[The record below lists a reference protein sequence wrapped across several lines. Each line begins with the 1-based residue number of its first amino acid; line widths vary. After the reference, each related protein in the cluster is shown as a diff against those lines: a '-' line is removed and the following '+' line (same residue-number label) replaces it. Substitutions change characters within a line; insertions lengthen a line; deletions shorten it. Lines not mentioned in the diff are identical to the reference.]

1 MDQLIITG
9 FLQYD
14 LCDSC
19 NCFIFKGL
27 IFMFCWELM
36 IHHLTFL
43 AFSSSSFL
51 SSQYHPA
58 MKEKQIKHDKY
69 CFLVPFFVLRMKM
82 QKKRIPNK
90 QYNLPSSNIMAH
102 FLLWML
108 INKTTTLHNSA
119 KIMFTWFYS
128 IVPEAMQIIYLCYY
142 IALKQSMSE
151 EFLQHYLP

>member
-1 MDQLIITG
+1 MFYFQRLNFYVLLGTNDSPFNIFGI
-9 FLQYD
+9 FIVFFSFIAIP
-14 LCDSC
+14 SC
-19 NCFIFKGL
+19 N
-27 IFMFCWELM
+27 
-36 IHHLTFL
+36 
-43 AFSSSSFL
+43 
-51 SSQYHPA
+51 
-58 MKEKQIKHDKY
+58 EKQIKHDKY

-90 QYNLPSSNIMAH
+90 QYNLPSSNKMAH

-119 KIMFTWFYS
+119 KIMFIWFYS